1 MSSSLP
7 NDFPADYTYIAVSE
21 GQFRVKEI
29 RTEESALVSYIFAI
43 TFLIVILCCGEIRS
57 ILTAGCGQY
66 ASDFPMHLLAHFILS
81 SAYRFCRAIA
91 AIPNG
96 KG

>member
-43 TFLIVILCCGEIRS
+43 TFLIIILC
-57 ILTAGCGQY
+57 CGQY
-66 ASDFPMHLLAHFILS
+66 ASDFPIHLLAHFILS
-81 SAYRFCRAIA
+81 PVYLFCR